1 MSDSSKMLLGGGRLT
16 INNVDVGYLLDNAEL
31 NVTKTYEDHYTGIP
45 LTLSGRTPK
54 QETMTL
60 SASLAQITPENIC
73 RALGIAVPSGSGTLT
88 LNIGVAGSSPAVLS
102 NVVFV
107 GKRLDGEDVRIEMPR
122 AYSEGDLKLT
132 FSQSL
137 SAYMSIGL
145 KLIAFKNQSSDVLGS
160 IKLKA

>member
-1 MSDSSKMLLGGGRLT
+1 MGNSSKMLLDGGKLS
-16 INNVDVGYLLDNAEL
+16 INNVDVGYLLDNVEF
-31 NVTKTYEDHYTGIP
+31 NRGITYEDHYKGIP

-88 LNIGVAGSSPAVLS
+88 LNIGVSGSAPVPLS

-107 GKRLDGEDVRIEMPR
+107 GKRLDGEDVRIEIPH

-145 KLIAFKNQSSDVLGS
+145 KLVAFKTQSSDVLGC